1 VSSGY
6 IRQYDNTCR
15 WEALGDS
22 ERADAAEAAEVEAQ
36 DQGVSIDLACTRP
49 RQVEQQ
55 VRGMWLYM
63 WPTVA
68 DQ

>member
-1 VSSGY
+1 M
-6 IRQYDNTCR
+6 
-15 WEALGDS
+15 
-22 ERADAAEAAEVEAQ
+22 AEAAEVEAQ
-36 DQGVSIDLACTRP
+36 DQGVSIDPACTRP

-55 VRGMWLYM
+55 APGMWMYL